1 MEISFSVPDYL
12 QRLLV
17 SSQKGMEGIA
27 QELADILSIPI
38 LIADPL
44 LNQIVSIWDKEGA
57 KIEYI
62 ETAINGL
69 NQEVQEPVSCVISAA
84 EELIKGVCME
94 IHVDGRVRGYVI
106 AVNDKSRF
114 PLELSEILQF
124 ASTLCSMEI
133 QNTLTMKQEK
143 QKLREVYLY
152 DLLYGNIKKREDII
166 SYGQIWGWDFQQAHT
181 AVVFFLKDFDYF
193 SDDRHLI
200 DLLFYMIE
208 KAMLDRRQRPISIRK
223 RGEIILIYPSSPEGG
238 TDHHSEIKEFVSLIM
253 YLSKSHHLSE
263 RIAAG
268 IGRRRMLPEE
278 IHRSY
283 QEAKVAYELGLLLN
297 ISVPFFSSLGL
308 ERILYN
314 HDLHDL
320 KEYYD
325 HTLGELEKYD
335 LEHESDLMSSLSIF
349 AANQFDLT
357 KTAEG
362 MYVHRNTLR
371 YRFKKIEEILGE
383 KLDDMNVRLNIIAA
397 LKIKQLGKI

>member
-1 MEISFSVPDYL
+1 MEMIFSVPSYL

-27 QELADILSIPI
+27 QELADIISVPV

-44 LNQIVSIWDKEGA
+44 LNQIVSTWHKEGT

-62 ETAINGL
+62 ETAKDSRKL
-69 NQEVQEPVSCVISAA
+69 KEPDPVPCVLSAR
-84 EELIKGVCME
+84 EELIQGISME

-106 AVNDKSRF
+106 AVLDGSIP
-114 PLELSEILQF
+114 PLELKGILQYT
-124 ASTLCSMEI
+124 STLCSIEL
-133 QNTLTMKQEK
+133 QNTLKMKQDR
-143 QKLREVYLY
+143 QRLREVFLY

-181 AVVFFLKDFDYF
+181 AIVFSLKDFDYF

-208 KAMLDRRQRPISIRK
+208 KALLDRKQRPISIKK
-223 RGEIILIYPSSPEGG
+223 RGEIILMYPSSPEGEA
-238 TDHHSEIKEFVSLIM
+238 DHQLEIKNFVTLITN
-253 YLSKSHHLSE
+253 LSQSHKLSE

-268 IGRRRMLPEE
+268 IGRRRIQPEE
-278 IHRSY
+278 IYRSY

-297 ISVPFFSSLGL
+297 IAVPFFSSLGL

-320 KEYYD
+320 KEYYEN
-325 HTLGELEKYD
+325 TLGVLENYD
-335 LEHESDLMSSLSIF
+335 QIYETDLMSSLSVF

-357 KTAEG
+357 KTAEE
-362 MYVHRNTLR
+362 MFVHRNTLR
-371 YRFKKIEEILGE
+371 YRFKKIEEILDE
-383 KLDDMNVRLNIIAA
+383 KLDDMNIRLNIIAA